1 MCVAQAA
8 GVAGTYSTVIHE
20 ARGADEMSS
29 CSTSGDMIYS
39 AAHTTAR
46 HRARRVD
53 ASCCTVCFSHLPT
66 RRSERVHEVQQG
78 DRACAAL
85 CRYALARPRND
96 HCATRSLRNTSIA
109 TRQLRNT
116 PIAQHADCA
125 TRRLRNTPIAQ
136 HTDCATRR
144 LRNTPIAQPTG
155 RSLDSTPPA
164 VEHDHPHLALIQ
176 SWRTGVCVHRPDGG
190 TTRGARGAHAPP
202 RRRPTSVGAWSP
214 LGAYPGK
221 MTQSCRATAASG
233 CTSEEEPTA

>member
-136 HTDCATRR
+136 HADCATHPLHNPQAGHWTAPRQ
-144 LRNTPIAQPTG
+144 LWSTTTPTSLSFSLGGLVCACIGQMAAQ
-155 RSLDSTPPA
+155 R
-164 VEHDHPHLALIQ
+164 V
-176 SWRTGVCVHRPDGG
+176 
-190 TTRGARGAHAPP
+190 AHAALM
-202 RRRPTSVGAWSP
+202 RRRGVGRRAWVRGRRWAHT
-214 LGAYPGK
+214 LA
-221 MTQSCRATAASG
+221 R
-233 CTSEEEPTA
+233 